1 MQEIKYK
8 IVSHLFSLKNA
19 GTFQKE
25 LNIISWNDRD
35 PVYDLRGWNDDHT
48 KMTKGIT
55 LNKDEFKELKTKLL
69 EV

>member
-19 GTFQKE
+19 GAFRKE
-25 LNIISWNDRD
+25 LNIISWNDRG

-48 KMTKGIT
+48 KMSKGIT
-55 LNKDEFKELKTKLL
+55 LSKDEFEELKTKLL